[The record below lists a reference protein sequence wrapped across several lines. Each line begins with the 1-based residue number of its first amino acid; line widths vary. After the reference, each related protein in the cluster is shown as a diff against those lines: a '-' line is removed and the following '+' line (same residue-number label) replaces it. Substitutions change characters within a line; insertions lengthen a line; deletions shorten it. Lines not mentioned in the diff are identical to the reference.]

1 MPVEASF
8 AGVGPSTAPTRLCR
22 LLLVRAGS
30 TQGPREQGDPA
41 ISDAGRR
48 EIAALRRHWEWAD
61 HVVASPLRRARESA
75 RILCRDRAFD
85 VDPRLRPI
93 ERGRYAGLAPEAL
106 RAEDPVVFEEWVAG
120 SDDAA
125 FPHGETRREFRLRVR
140 EAFAALASGLHA
152 SVLVIGHRDG
162 IREIAAAL
170 TGAPLPAG
178 RPAVAELALMT
189 RGADGRWRPGRRSSD
204 PPPLRSELERTGLS
218 GVGGRWDGD
227 HVGSLELRTDR

>member
-1 MPVEASF
+1 MPVQASLG
-8 AGVGPSTAPTRLCR
+8 ADMARTRLCR

-41 ISDAGRR
+41 LSDAGSR

-75 RILCRDRAFD
+75 SILCRGRAFD
-85 VDPRLRPI
+85 VDPRLRPV
-93 ERGRYAGLAPEAL
+93 ERGRYAGLAPEEL
-106 RAEDPVVFEEWVAG
+106 RAEDPVAFEEWVAG
-120 SDDAA
+120 SDDAG

-140 EAFAALASGLHA
+140 DALAALASRPEA
-152 SVLVIGHRDG
+152 SVLVVAHRDG

-170 TGAPLPAG
+170 AGAALPAG
-178 RPAVAELALMT
+178 RPVVAELALLT
-189 RGADGRWRPGRRSSD
+189 RDADGRWRPGRRSSD

-218 GVGGRWDGD
+218 GGADPWDGD
-227 HVGSLELRTDR
+227 HVGSLELRTLR